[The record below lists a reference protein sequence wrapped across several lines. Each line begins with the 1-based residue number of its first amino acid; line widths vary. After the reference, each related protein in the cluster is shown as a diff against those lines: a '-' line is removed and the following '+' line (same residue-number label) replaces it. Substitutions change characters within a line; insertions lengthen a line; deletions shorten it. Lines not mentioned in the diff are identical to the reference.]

1 MRRRNWLVLAVM
13 AFLLIV
19 PLSACLAQKEE
30 APRIDK
36 DALKGM
42 LGDARL
48 VLIDVRTPNDWAAGD
63 KKIKGAVRQD
73 SNKVA
78 QWGKTLPKDKQIVLY
93 CA

>member
-1 MRRRNWLVLAVM
+1 MRRNSWLIFLVVAVLLAPM
-13 AFLLIV
+13 G
-19 PLSACLAQKEE
+19 ACLAQKEE

-42 LGDARL
+42 LGDAKL
-48 VLIDVRTPNDWAAGD
+48 VLIDVRTPKDWAASD
-63 KKIKGAVRQD
+63 NKIKGAVRQD

>member
-1 MRRRNWLVLAVM
+1 MT
-13 AFLLIV
+13 FLLIV

-36 DALKGM
+36 DAVKGM
-42 LGDARL
+42 LGDAKL
-48 VLIDVRTPNDWAAGD
+48 VLIDVRTPNDWAAAD
-63 KKIKGAVRQD
+63 KKITGAVHQD
-73 SNKVA
+73 PNKVA

>member
-1 MRRRNWLVLAVM
+1 MRRNSWLIFLVVAVL
-13 AFLLIV
+13 LS

-42 LGDARL
+42 LGDAKL
-48 VLIDVRTPNDWAAGD
+48 VLIDVRTPKDWAASD
-63 KKIKGAVRQD
+63 NKIKGAVRQD

-78 QWGKTLPKDKQIVLY
+78 QWGKALPKDKQIVLY